1 MGGLIPLGDA
11 SRRLSRA
18 AVVTILIIAVN
29 AFVFLQELGGGNR
42 FVYTWSVVPLRLMH
56 GHHAIT
62 LLTSM
67 FMHGGWLHI
76 IGNMIYLWAFGPA
89 IEDAMGSFRFLFF
102 YLAGGLVAMFAQVM
116 GDPYSTVPVLGAS
129 GAIAA
134 VMGAFIVTFPRD
146 RIRTLLWILIFIR
159 VTYIPAVF
167 LIGFWFLIQV
177 FNAGSVA
184 DVRTGGVAYLAH
196 IAGFLFGVV
205 TGRFLPQPPPHRLP
219 LGSLLIFRPSLPAA
233 SPPADSLTR

>member
-11 SRRLSRA
+11 SRRPSRA
-18 AVVTILIIAVN
+18 AIITILIILVN

-42 FVYTWSVVPLRLMH
+42 FVYTWSLVPLRLMH
-56 GHHAIT
+56 GHHFVT

-76 IGNMIYLWAFGPA
+76 IGNMVYLWAFGPA
-89 IEDAMGSFRFLFF
+89 IEDAMGSIRFLFF
-102 YLAGGLVAMFAQVM
+102 YLAGGLVAMFAQVL
-116 GDPYSTVPVLGAS
+116 GDPWSTVPVLGAS

-134 VMGAFIVTFPRD
+134 VMGAFIVTFPHD

-159 VTYIPAVF
+159 VTYIPAIF

-196 IAGFLFGVV
+196 IAGFLFGVA
-205 TGRFLPQPPPHRLP
+205 TGRFLSNPR
-219 LGSLLIFRPSLPAA
+219 RVAYPSA
-233 SPPADSLTR
+233 RY

>member
-11 SRRLSRA
+11 SRRPRA
-18 AVVTILIIAVN
+18 AIVTVLIILVN
-29 AFVFLQELGGGNR
+29 VFVFLQELMGGNR
-42 FVYTWSVVPLRLMH
+42 FVYTWSVVPIRLMH
-56 GHHAIT
+56 GHGAIT

-89 IEDAMGSFRFLFF
+89 IEDAMGSFKFLFF
-102 YLAGGLVAMFAQVM
+102 YLAGGLVAMFAQVL
-116 GDPYSTVPVLGAS
+116 GDPSSAVPVLGAS

-146 RIRTLLWILIFIR
+146 RIRTLLWFLIIIR
-159 VTYIPAVF
+159 VTYIPAIF

-177 FNAGSVA
+177 LNAGSVA
-184 DVRTGGVAYLAH
+184 QVRTGGVAYLAH
-196 IAGFLFGVV
+196 VAGFLFGAA
-205 TGRFLPQPPPHRLP
+205 TGRFLANPRRIAYPMPRY
-219 LGSLLIFRPSLPAA
+219 
-233 SPPADSLTR
+233 

>member
-11 SRRLSRA
+11 SRPSRA
-18 AVVTILIIAVN
+18 FVVTILIIAVN
-29 AFVFLQELGGGNR
+29 AWVFFQELIGGPR
-42 FVYTWSVVPLRLMH
+42 FVAAYSVVPLRLMH
-56 GHHAIT
+56 GHHSIT

-116 GDPYSTVPVLGAS
+116 GDPWSTVPVLGAS

-134 VMGAFIVTFPRD
+134 VMGAFIVTFPHD
-146 RIRTLLWILIFIR
+146 RTLRKRREHLVRR
-159 VTYIPAVF
+159 VD
-167 LIGFWFLIQV
+167 
-177 FNAGSVA
+177 A

-196 IAGFLFGVV
+196 IAGFLFGVI
-205 TGRFLPQPPPHRLP
+205 TGRLFKR
-219 LGSLLIFRPSLPAA
+219 SARPTYPM
-233 SPPADSLTR
+233 PRY